1 MPQHVTVSPER
12 NSGRWSPPAR
22 AAIKLKPADV
32 CTSSTAAGSA
42 CSLPAPSA
50 PEAAT
55 AKAPSPHVARLSPTS
70 AALPFLV
77 RSAQLRHGDVPH
89 TTRWASSAVS
99 HEGSGQKS
107 SQPRAQANGQA
118 TNDARLPGLSA
129 GLPPRPAS
137 PHRPSA
143 KRSAYFRPSPPGAV
157 PASVPSV
164 LRALDSLSRHPGDP
178 LEVGTTTPTAHAH
191 LAGRLQALVFTGR
204 THGMLRAGIEQ
215 AVRPELHAQLL
226 QLHAGNPQL
235 LRQLDAEGE
244 ARKFV
249 YDAATYASMIAA
261 YHRAGAP
268 QEAWAVLG
276 RAWRHNVEL
285 TPAAYAEAAEAFVR
299 AGAWR
304 CAVSCAEALR
314 RQGGAPP
321 ASLLAALTQAL
332 ARAGQYAGAEAYL
345 HELQQQ
351 ATIPSVE
358 VLSDLVLCCCVT
370 HDLLAATCYVL
381 SMRGHGLHPRPDAL
395 WAWADALEIG
405 GHARAGELCR
415 QRLEVACGPKDA
427 ALYGVAVSV
436 FLRAGDLDRLAACWA
451 QISRD
456 AVPMRPD
463 VVEASEAAFARA
475 GRFADAAHCRR
486 MLSARGRGADET

>member
-1 MPQHVTVSPER
+1 MPQNVSVSPER
-12 NSGRWSPPAR
+12 NLGRWSPPAR
-22 AAIKLKPADV
+22 AAIKLKPANV

-42 CSLPAPSA
+42 CGPPAPSA
-50 PEAAT
+50 PQAAT
-55 AKAPSPHVARLSPTS
+55 ARAQSHHVARLSPTS

-77 RSAQLRHGDVPH
+77 RSAQLRHGDAPH
-89 TTRWASSAVS
+89 TTQWASSAAG
-99 HEGSGQKS
+99 HEESGQKS
-107 SQPRAQANGQA
+107 SRPGAQANGQA
-118 TNDARLPGLSA
+118 TNDIRLRGLSA

-143 KRSAYFRPSPPGAV
+143 KRSESFRPLPPGAV
-157 PASVPSV
+157 PAAAPSVP
-164 LRALDSLSRHPGDP
+164 RALANLSPHSGDP
-178 LEVGTTTPTAHAH
+178 LEVGTPESTAHAR
-191 LAGRLQALVFTGR
+191 LTGRSQASGLSGR

-215 AVRPELHAQLL
+215 AVGPKVHAQLL

-235 LRQLDAEGE
+235 LRQLDAEGQ

-249 YDAATYASMIAA
+249 YDAATYAFLIAA
-261 YHRAGAP
+261 YHRVGAP
-268 QEAWAVLG
+268 QEAWAVLRRVWG
-276 RAWRHNVEL
+276 HNVEL

-351 ATIPSVE
+351 ATLPSVE
-358 VLSDLVLCCCVT
+358 VMGDLVLCCCVT
-370 HDLLAATCYVL
+370 HDLPAATCYVL
-381 SMRGHGLHPRPDAL
+381 SIRGQGRYPRPDAL
-395 WAWADALEIG
+395 WAWAAALEHG

-415 QRLEVACGPKDA
+415 QRLEVACGLDDA
-427 ALYGVAVSV
+427 ELYGVAVSV
-436 FLRAGDLDRLAACWA
+436 FLRAGDWNRLAACWA

-456 AVPMRPD
+456 AVLMRPD
-463 VVEASEAAFARA
+463 DAEACEAAFARA
-475 GRFADAAHCRR
+475 GRFADAARCRR
-486 MLSARGRGADET
+486 MVSARDRAADEM